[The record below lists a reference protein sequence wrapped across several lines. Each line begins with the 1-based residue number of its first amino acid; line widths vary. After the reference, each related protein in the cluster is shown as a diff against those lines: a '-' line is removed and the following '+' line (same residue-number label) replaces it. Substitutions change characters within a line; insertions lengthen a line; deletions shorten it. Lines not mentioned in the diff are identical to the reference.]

1 MKLISKINSIFE
13 VKKVKEVECVEIYSV
28 SWLSRFGEFHS
39 DTKMSYKAFLT
50 KADAEAFAQSLE
62 DAHRLLQNTNS
73 IQITITKQ
81 D

>member
-1 MKLISKINSIFE
+1 MKLISKISSIFE
-13 VKKVKEVECVEIYSV
+13 VKKVKEVECAEVYSV

-39 DTKMSYKAFLT
+39 DTQRSYKAFLT
-50 KADAEAFAQSLE
+50 KEDAKAFAKSLE
-62 DAHRLLQNTNS
+62 DAHKLLQNTNS